1 MDATANP
8 VPAARRLIPKAPKA
22 GWVGPLF
29 KWELV
34 RLARRG
40 QDARARFILA
50 VALLFVLTAFTLI
63 WFPHTDPSEL
73 FFGTSQT
80 VTLNESAKFAD
91 SFALTFILA
100 QLAVLVLLAPA
111 YAAGA
116 ISEEKEKR
124 TFTFL
129 LVSDLT
135 NREIVFG
142 KFLGRLAFLLG
153 VMVAGLPVLA
163 LTQLYGGVSLKFL
176 LMGYFL
182 TATTVTVLTAVSAA
196 AAAATDTFR
205 GALFRAY
212 GLTALH
218 VLIGCGL
225 HPVLSPF
232 GIVALLFSMEANSPA
247 GFFVIGL
254 GYGSAQLAV
263 AAFSV
268 WLAVRWVRKARA
280 LPITARSAPPPRT
293 RLVPRQERWDDRVRR
308 EREEARRAAA
318 DGVID
323 LAAAQ
328 PALAVEGEVIP
339 TARPVAAAERNGRP
353 EPTVPKYPRP
363 DPPRT
368 RRVGAAVK
376 VAVDRPRVY
385 DDDPFYWK
393 ERYTTGTKRT
403 ADDDSIRGVL
413 IAVGVMVAVVVA
425 FFALIGLLALAV
437 SGFSRNGTDAAASL
451 MMTAG
456 AGGFFVYLL
465 TVGAAAGGSVVRE
478 RQRQTLETLLSLPV
492 ARRAIL
498 WPKWRVSIT
507 RGWWWGVPAL
517 LVVPL
522 GLLLS
527 EVPTAAFPGAGF
539 VLAAVPFTVSLA
551 LWLSVRCKTV
561 TRAVLWMLPAVAVL
575 SFVPVVAWRLG
586 RPEWDLYAATGV
598 GIMALAAAAGA
609 VVFWALALLAFERE
623 GR

>member
-1 MDATANP
+1 MDAPASAAPATRRIVPTA
-8 VPAARRLIPKAPKA
+8 RKA

-80 VTLNESAKFAD
+80 VTLNDSAKFAD

-116 ISEEKEKR
+116 ISEEKEKK

-142 KFLGRLAFLLG
+142 KFLGRVAFLLG
-153 VMVAGLPVLA
+153 VMLAGLPVLA

-182 TATTVTVLTAVSAA
+182 TATTVTGLAAVSAA
-196 AAAATDTFR
+196 AAAAADTFR

-225 HPVLSPF
+225 HPILSPF
-232 GIVALLFSMEANSPA
+232 GIISLLFSIEADSMA
-247 GFFVIGL
+247 GFLVIGL
-254 GYGSAQLAV
+254 GYGAAQLAV
-263 AAFSV
+263 AGFSV
-268 WLAVRWVRKARA
+268 WLAVRWVRQSRAVPMRARRD
-280 LPITARSAPPPRT
+280 PRPRT
-293 RLVPRQERWDDRVRR
+293 RLVPRQQRWDDVIILD
-308 EREEARRAAA
+308 EVALVPA
-318 DGVID
+318 DAGPAPV
-323 LAAAQ
+323 
-328 PALAVEGEVIP
+328 ALAVPAV
-339 TARPVAAAERNGRP
+339 ERNGRP
-353 EPTVPKYPRP
+353 EPERPRRL

-368 RRVGAAVK
+368 RRVGTAVRTG
-376 VAVDRPRVY
+376 VDRPRVFA
-385 DDDPFYWK
+385 DDPFYWK
-393 ERYTTGTKRT
+393 ERYTLGTKRT

-413 IAVGVMVAVVVA
+413 IAVGVMVGVIVG
-425 FFALIGLLALAV
+425 FFALIGLLALIV
-437 SGFSRNGTDAAASL
+437 SGFSRNGTDTAASM

-456 AGGFFVYLL
+456 AGGLFVYLL
-465 TVGAAAGGSVVRE
+465 TVGASAGGSVVRE

-492 ARRAIL
+492 DRRAIL
-498 WPKWRVSIT
+498 WPKWRVSAT
-507 RGWWWGVPAL
+507 RGWWWGGPAL
-517 LVVPL
+517 LVVPF
-522 GLLLS
+522 GLMLS
-527 EVPTAAFPGAGF
+527 DVPTAAVPGVAF

-561 TRAVLWMLPAVAVL
+561 TRAVLWTLPAVGVL
-575 SFVPVVAWRLG
+575 SFIPVIAWRLG
-586 RPEWDLYAATGV
+586 RPEWEVFAAV
-598 GIMALAAAAGA
+598 GIGVAAVLVAAAA
-609 VVFWALALLAFERE
+609 VVFWVLALTAFERE
-623 GR
+623 GRN